1 MILCSKRAF
10 LNVLTQIWTRDLLLN
25 ANYYI
30 LDQAIGGRHQSKL
43 RASDD
48 GGFDIKKCVTN
59 VNLASTCSP
68 KLSKQDICSEN
79 DFPNSA
85 HFFRDVLHLT

>member
-1 MILCSKRAF
+1 MSTSINILGMCVS
-10 LNVLTQIWTRDLLLN
+10 RDTF
-25 ANYYI
+25 
-30 LDQAIGGRHQSKL
+30 GTFP
-43 RASDD
+43 DD

-68 KLSKQDICSEN
+68 QLSKQDICSEN

-85 HFFRDVLHLT
+85 RFFRDVLHLT